1 MTRFWR
7 LVSGLAIF
15 LMALFDSAS
24 LVLNLSLGERSLP
37 GFVYRVLLPTLACIV
52 ILLSFAGSYLL
63 LSDTS
68 KSK

>member
-1 MTRFWR
+1 
-7 LVSGLAIF
+7 
-15 LMALFDSAS
+15 MALFDSAS

-37 GFVYRVLLPTLACIV
+37 GFVYRVLLPTLGCIV

-63 LSDTS
+63 LSDTG